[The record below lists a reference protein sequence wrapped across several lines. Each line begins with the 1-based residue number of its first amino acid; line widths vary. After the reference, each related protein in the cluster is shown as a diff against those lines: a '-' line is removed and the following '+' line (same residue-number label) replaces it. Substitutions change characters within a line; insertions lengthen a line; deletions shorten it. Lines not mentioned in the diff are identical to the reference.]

1 MSNPP
6 NQSRNGSHS
15 RLTCEPCRDRKVK
28 CNRVFPSCGRC
39 IRLGFTCSY
48 RDRISQRATQSA
60 IISHLQER
68 VRKQEALL
76 ALQSAA
82 NKPPS
87 VTLMTTQAPSPSI
100 TSPSPHSGPSPS
112 ACVEKQRADSG
123 AGSAMAEYNAAWFA
137 GTTFDDSLGSMPTT
151 IDWDMEIMS
160 MRPDGAH
167 ITEDWLAST
176 TSGQPLL
183 STPPA
188 IIAAK
193 DMDELHAI
201 FFARIHPVMP
211 IINEGQFRK
220 DLQDSPHAVAVQSVS
235 CTAALLATTVPEAQ
249 ASLKQSCYVLA
260 RYYVDQCEAEE
271 GFHPS
276 WCMHFLRAL
285 LFLTRFEINNRSCAR
300 AWLTLGRAIRLAKI
314 MRLDQIDCAN
324 EPLFPNVSLP
334 EIVSPA
340 AQTAVEL
347 EERRRCLW
355 ALYILEGLASIYTG
369 TPGLLDES
377 RLQVSLPSPGELD
390 KDFQSSSLP
399 HLGEAH
405 TIAKSEILSPFCGL
419 VLVVSVLRK
428 VIYHTSQPSLPSS
441 TSGFGYSCNLPG
453 FWDRH
458 FSLLRILKVVEALIE
473 PLSLSRTL
481 RSCAVA
487 FNLHLVFHAVKVNL
501 YEAAIDESE
510 RQELPF
516 TEIDTNMDQLTS
528 NALKIAT
535 AVRSNWCQQRLMCDN
550 LSLSGAFV
558 GWPLYTAIKAL
569 SRGASPDQSNP
580 RASAIR
586 ILYDSLDDVEPS
598 DGAWHRLLSQSC
610 PSPRP

>member
-1 MSNPP
+1 M
-6 NQSRNGSHS
+6 
-15 RLTCEPCRDRKVK
+15 
-28 CNRVFPSCGRC
+28 FPSCGRC

-377 RLQVSLPSPGELD
+377 RVCRSKLSRPVLYTILMHLLFLAPGIAAIARRARQGFPVIIFATSWRGAYYRQVRDTLTFLRTSLGCFGLA
-390 KDFQSSSLP
+390 QSHLP
-399 HLGEAH
+399 HLA
-405 TIAKSEILSPFCGL
+405 A
-419 VLVVSVLRK
+419 
-428 VIYHTSQPSLPSS
+428 VITVIDIR
-441 TSGFGYSCNLPG
+441 F
-453 FWDRH
+453 
-458 FSLLRILKVVEALIE
+458 RILV
-473 PLSLSRTL
+473 
-481 RSCAVA
+481 
-487 FNLHLVFHAVKVNL
+487 
-501 YEAAIDESE
+501 
-510 RQELPF
+510 
-516 TEIDTNMDQLTS
+516 QLTRFLGS
-528 NALKIAT
+528 
-535 AVRSNWCQQRLMCDN
+535 
-550 LSLSGAFV
+550 AFFFAQNSK
-558 GWPLYTAIKAL
+558 G
-569 SRGASPDQSNP
+569 S
-580 RASAIR
+580 
-586 ILYDSLDDVEPS
+586 
-598 DGAWHRLLSQSC
+598 
-610 PSPRP
+610 